1 MEELNYPELPA
12 GYKWKKKGEDK
23 GNDIHDAENDIDICA
38 ENATTYG
45 DELVAWVTDETGVVQ
60 ARNRSTTT
68 GKHGKATP
76 VSSFQEGINLIHA
89 QLMLGLIGV
98 GKRLEEE

>member
-1 MEELNYPELPA
+1 MEELIYPELPD
-12 GYKWKKKGEDK
+12 GYVWKKRGEGKGD
-23 GNDIHDAENDIDICA
+23 DMADAENDIDICV

-45 DELVAWVTDETGVVQ
+45 DELVAWVTEEAGSIV

-68 GKHGKATP
+68 GKHGKVTP
-76 VSSFQEGINLIHA
+76 VSSYQEGINLIHA